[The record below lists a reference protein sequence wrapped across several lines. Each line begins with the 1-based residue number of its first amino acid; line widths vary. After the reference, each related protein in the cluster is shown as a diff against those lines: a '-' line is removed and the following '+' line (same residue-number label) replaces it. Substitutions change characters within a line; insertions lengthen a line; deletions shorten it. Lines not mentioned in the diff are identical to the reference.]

1 MKIVEKW
8 FTAAR
13 PGVYPFEGAMRCV
26 VVLEGGTPEYTT
38 QKNTALA
45 VATDEKYSDEEMIR
59 LVKALIVLE
68 A

>member
-13 PGVYPFEGAMRCV
+13 PGVYRISGNTR